1 MGRRN
6 MRETRNS
13 KTIYITEDK
22 IAVVVSSESMRE
34 YIEAYMADENT
45 KFADKMFD
53 KALIGYDFNGQV
65 YYDHHKMTVIL
76 KKTGLTDSEV
86 NEKILL
92 LIAKDKINIIVIP
105 KKL

>member
-6 MRETRNS
+6 MRE
-13 KTIYITEDK
+13 
-22 IAVVVSSESMRE
+22 
-34 YIEAYMADENT
+34 YIETYMADDTT

-53 KALIGYDFNGQV
+53 KALVGYGFNGQV

-76 KKTGLTDSEV
+76 KKTGLTESEV

>member
-1 MGRRN
+1 

-22 IAVVVSSESMRE
+22 VAVVVSSASMRE

-53 KALIGYDFNGQV
+53 EALIGYDFNGQV

-76 KKTGLTDSEV
+76 KKTGLTENDV

>member
-1 MGRRN
+1 
-6 MRETRNS
+6 
-13 KTIYITEDK
+13 
-22 IAVVVSSESMRE
+22 MRE
-34 YIEAYMADENT
+34 YIETYMADKNT

-65 YYDHHKMTVIL
+65 YYDRHKMTVIL
-76 KKTGLTDSEV
+76 KKTGLTESEV

>member
-1 MGRRN
+1 MGGRN
-6 MRETRNS
+6 
-13 KTIYITEDK
+13 
-22 IAVVVSSESMRE
+22 MRE
-34 YIEAYMADENT
+34 YIETYMADKNT

-76 KKTGLTDSEV
+76 KKTGLTESEV

>member
-1 MGRRN
+1 

-53 KALIGYDFNGQV
+53 EALIGYDFNGQV

-76 KKTGLTDSEV
+76 KKTGLTESEV

>member
-1 MGRRN
+1 

-22 IAVVVSSESMRE
+22 VAVVVSGASMRE

-53 KALIGYDFNGQV
+53 EALIGYDFNGQV

>member
-1 MGRRN
+1 MVLMYFILIGGNYESRRN
-6 MRETRNS
+6 MRKYVEN
-13 KTIYITEDK
+13 
-22 IAVVVSSESMRE
+22 
-34 YIEAYMADENT
+34 YMADENT

-76 KKTGLTDSEV
+76 KKTGLTENDV

-92 LIAKDKINIIVIP
+92 LISQDKINIIVIP

>member
-1 MGRRN
+1 
-6 MRETRNS
+6 
-13 KTIYITEDK
+13 
-22 IAVVVSSESMRE
+22 
-34 YIEAYMADENT
+34 
-45 KFADKMFD
+45 
-53 KALIGYDFNGQV
+53 LIGYDFNGQV

-76 KKTGLTDSEV
+76 KKTGLTESEV

>member
-1 MGRRN
+1 

-53 KALIGYDFNGQV
+53 EALIGYDFNGQV

>member
-1 MGRRN
+1 
-6 MRETRNS
+6 MR
-13 KTIYITEDK
+13 K
-22 IAVVVSSESMRE
+22 
-34 YIEAYMADENT
+34 YIETYINLRKYIETYMADVNT
-45 KFADKMFD
+45 KFADTKFD
-53 KALIGYDFNGQV
+53 DALIGYDFNGQV
-65 YYDHHKMTVIL
+65 YYDHHKITAII

>member
-6 MRETRNS
+6 MR
-13 KTIYITEDK
+13 K
-22 IAVVVSSESMRE
+22 
-34 YIEAYMADENT
+34 YIETYMADDTT

-53 KALIGYDFNGQV
+53 KALVGYDFNGQV

>member
-1 MGRRN
+1 MVLMYFILIGGNYESRRN
-6 MRETRNS
+6 MRKYVEN
-13 KTIYITEDK
+13 
-22 IAVVVSSESMRE
+22 
-34 YIEAYMADENT
+34 YMADENT

-53 KALIGYDFNGQV
+53 EALIGYDFNGQV

-92 LIAKDKINIIVIP
+92 LISQDKINIIVIP